1 MGFCGDFKIEVILLG
16 DHVTPLFTGIR
27 RNMEDTAGSNPQ
39 SLGFTEKLKS
49 WLSWSWTYVC
59 FIWFGMVLIMIYVLW
74 SPLKLQETLTSA
86 SVFLNTLTPKFY
98 VALTGTSSL
107 ISGLILIF
115 EWWYFRKYGT
125 SFIEQVSVSHLRP
138 LLGGVESSSTT
149 GLFASVNGE
158 AEPRPSVSE
167 CKVWRNPLNLFRG
180 AEYNRYTW
188 VTGKEPLTYYDMNL
202 SAQDHQTFFTGDTPQ
217 LRPEDAVMQ
226 KAWRERNP
234 QARIRA
240 AYQAIE
246 MNLECAAAYVLLAEE
261 EATTIT
267 EAERLF
273 KKALIIAGKDIN
285 LLVYIK
291 RRMAMCA
298 RKLGRI
304 KEAVKMMR
312 DLMKEFPL
320 LGMLNIHENLLEALL
335 ELQAYADV
343 QAVLA
348 KYDDISLPKSATI
361 CYTSALLKARA
372 VSDKFSPEAA
382 SRRGL
387 STAEMNAVEAIHR
400 AVEFNPHVPKRL
412 PPPLCPE
419 AAILSPLITG
429 DREWRSRPKNERVG
443 GGGRPA
449 QRTEVS
455 PELTDCLDS
464 GAGGVEDGDW
474 FVIERK
480 ETKMYLLEMKSLILP
495 PEHILKRGDSEA
507 VAYAFFHLQH
517 WKRAEGALNLLHCTW
532 EGTFRII
539 PYPLEKG
546 HLFYPYPGCT
556 ETADRELLPSFH
568 EVSVYPKKEL
578 PFFILFTAGLCSFT
592 AMLAMLTHQFP
603 ELMGVFAK
611 AFFSTLFAP
620 LGFFADKMESF
631 MPSSFWHQLTRI

>member
-1 MGFCGDFKIEVILLG
+1 MADSS
-16 DHVTPLFTGIR
+16 
-27 RNMEDTAGSNPQ
+27 GSNPQ
-39 SLGFTEKLKS
+39 SPGFTEKLKS
-49 WLSWSWTYVC
+49 WLCWSWTYIC
-59 FIWFGMVLIMIYVLW
+59 TLWFAMVLTMVYVLR
-74 SPLKLQETLTSA
+74 SPLKLQETVNAA

-138 LLGGVESSSTT
+138 LLGGVENSSSA
-149 GLFASVNGE
+149 GLFSSVNGDT
-158 AEPRPSVSE
+158 EPRTNVAE

-180 AEYNRYTW
+180 AEYSRYTW

-202 SAQDHQTFFTGDTPQ
+202 SAQDHQTFFLGDTQQ
-217 LRPEDAVMQ
+217 LRPEDSVMQ

-246 MNLECAAAYVLLAEE
+246 LNRECAAAYVLLAEE

-273 KKALIIAGKDIN
+273 KQALKNGMKLSHCHTYMLTGKDTN
-285 LLVYIK
+285 LVVYIK
-291 RRMAMCA
+291 RRLAMCA
-298 RKLGRI
+298 SNSKTKLLTYFHDQEVI
-304 KEAVKMMR
+304 KKCKWKCFVS
-312 DLMKEFPL
+312 
-320 LGMLNIHENLLEALL
+320 
-335 ELQAYADV
+335 LQ
-343 QAVLA
+343 
-348 KYDDISLPKSATI
+348 
-361 CYTSALLKARA
+361 
-372 VSDKFSPEAA
+372 
-382 SRRGL
+382 
-387 STAEMNAVEAIHR
+387 
-400 AVEFNPHVPKRL
+400 
-412 PPPLCPE
+412 
-419 AAILSPLITG
+419 
-429 DREWRSRPKNERVG
+429 
-443 GGGRPA
+443 
-449 QRTEVS
+449 
-455 PELTDCLDS
+455 
-464 GAGGVEDGDW
+464 
-474 FVIERK
+474 
-480 ETKMYLLEMKSLILP
+480 YLLEMKSLILP

-578 PFFILFTAGLCSFT
+578 PFFILFTAGLCSFC

-603 ELMGVFAK
+603 ELMGVFVK

-631 MPSSFWHQLTRI
+631 MPSCLWHQLANI

>member
-1 MGFCGDFKIEVILLG
+1 MILL
-16 DHVTPLFTGIR
+16 FTAQPSGE
-27 RNMEDTAGSNPQ
+27 NMEDATSSNPQ
-39 SLGFTEKLKS
+39 SIGFTDKLKS
-49 WLSWSWTYVC
+49 WLSWSWTYICAV
-59 FIWFGMVLIMIYVLW
+59 WFAMVLTMIYVLR
-74 SPLKLQETLTSA
+74 SPLKLQDTLTSA

-138 LLGGVESSSTT
+138 LLGGVESSTTT
-149 GLFASVNGE
+149 GLFSSVNGE
-158 AEPRPSVSE
+158 TEPRP
-167 CKVWRNPLNLFRG
+167 R
-180 AEYNRYTW
+180 AEYSRYTW

-202 SAQDHQTFFTGDTPQ
+202 SAQDHQTFFTGDTQQ
-217 LRPEDAVMQ
+217 LKPEDTVMQ

-246 MNLECAAAYVLLAEE
+246 MNHECAAAYVLLAEE

-273 KKALIIAGKDIN
+273 KQALRSAGKDIN

-291 RRMAMCA
+291 RRLAMCA

-320 LGMLNIHENLLEALL
+320 LGMLNIHENLLEAL
-335 ELQAYADV
+335 
-343 QAVLA
+343 
-348 KYDDISLPKSATI
+348 PKSATI

-387 STAEMNAVEAIHR
+387 STAEMNA
-400 AVEFNPHVPKRL
+400 
-412 PPPLCPE
+412 
-419 AAILSPLITG
+419 
-429 DREWRSRPKNERVG
+429 
-443 GGGRPA
+443 
-449 QRTEVS
+449 
-455 PELTDCLDS
+455 
-464 GAGGVEDGDW
+464 
-474 FVIERK
+474 
-480 ETKMYLLEMKSLILP
+480 
-495 PEHILKRGDSEA
+495 RGDSEA

-611 AFFSTLFAP
+611 A
-620 LGFFADKMESF
+620 
-631 MPSSFWHQLTRI
+631 

>member
-1 MGFCGDFKIEVILLG
+1 MADGGASD
-16 DHVTPLFTGIR
+16 
-27 RNMEDTAGSNPQ
+27 PQ
-39 SLGFTEKLKS
+39 PPGLTEKLKS

-59 FIWFGMVLIMIYVLW
+59 AVWCAMVLTTVYVLR
-74 SPLKLQETLTSA
+74 SPLRLQETVQSA
-86 SVFLNTLTPKFY
+86 TVFLNTLTPKFY

-138 LLGGVESSSTT
+138 LLGGVENSSST
-149 GLFASVNGE
+149 GLFSSVNGDGG
-158 AEPRPSVSE
+158 RIQQV
-167 CKVWRNPLNLFRG
+167 CRCPLSLW
-180 AEYNRYTW
+180 YTW

-202 SAQDHQTFFTGDTPQ
+202 SAQDHQTFFTGDTQQ
-217 LRPEDAVMQ
+217 LRAEDTIMQ

-240 AYQAIE
+240 AHQAIE
-246 MNLECAAAYVLLAEE
+246 LNHECAAAYVLLAEE
-261 EATTIT
+261 EATTIA

-273 KKALIIAGKDIN
+273 KKAQKYGERIHNSQAHGSGKDTN

-291 RRMAMCA
+291 RRLAMCA

-304 KEAVKMMR
+304 KESVKMMR
-312 DLMKEFPL
+312 DLMKEYPL

-335 ELQAYADV
+335 EIQAYADV

-400 AVEFNPHVPKRL
+400 AVEFNPHVPK
-412 PPPLCPE
+412 
-419 AAILSPLITG
+419 
-429 DREWRSRPKNERVG
+429 
-443 GGGRPA
+443 
-449 QRTEVS
+449 
-455 PELTDCLDS
+455 
-464 GAGGVEDGDW
+464 
-474 FVIERK
+474 
-480 ETKMYLLEMKSLILP
+480 YLLEMKSLILP

-603 ELMGVFAK
+603 DLMGVFAK
-611 AFFSTLFAP
+611 AV
-620 LGFFADKMESF
+620 SF
-631 MPSSFWHQLTRI
+631 PQYCIFYFLKN

>member
-1 MGFCGDFKIEVILLG
+1 MADSS
-16 DHVTPLFTGIR
+16 
-27 RNMEDTAGSNPQ
+27 GSNPQ
-39 SLGFTEKLKS
+39 SPGFTEKLKS
-49 WLSWSWTYVC
+49 WLCWSWTYIC
-59 FIWFGMVLIMIYVLW
+59 TLWFAMVLTMVYVLR
-74 SPLKLQETLTSA
+74 SPLKLQETVNAA

-138 LLGGVESSSTT
+138 LLGGVENSSSA
-149 GLFASVNGE
+149 GLFSSVNGDT
-158 AEPRPSVSE
+158 EPRTNVAE

-180 AEYNRYTW
+180 AEYSRYTW

-202 SAQDHQTFFTGDTPQ
+202 SAQDHQTFFLGDTQQ
-217 LRPEDAVMQ
+217 LRPEDSVMQ

-246 MNLECAAAYVLLAEE
+246 LNRECAAAYVLLAEE

-273 KKALIIAGKDIN
+273 KQALKNG
-285 LLVYIK
+285 
-291 RRMAMCA
+291 M
-298 RKLGRI
+298 KLSHCHTY
-304 KEAVKMMR
+304 
-312 DLMKEFPL
+312 
-320 LGMLNIHENLLEALL
+320 MLSIHKKCKWKCFVS
-335 ELQAYADV
+335 LQ
-343 QAVLA
+343 
-348 KYDDISLPKSATI
+348 
-361 CYTSALLKARA
+361 
-372 VSDKFSPEAA
+372 
-382 SRRGL
+382 
-387 STAEMNAVEAIHR
+387 
-400 AVEFNPHVPKRL
+400 
-412 PPPLCPE
+412 
-419 AAILSPLITG
+419 
-429 DREWRSRPKNERVG
+429 
-443 GGGRPA
+443 
-449 QRTEVS
+449 
-455 PELTDCLDS
+455 
-464 GAGGVEDGDW
+464 
-474 FVIERK
+474 
-480 ETKMYLLEMKSLILP
+480 YLLEMKSLILP

-578 PFFILFTAGLCSFT
+578 PFFILFTAGLCSFC

-603 ELMGVFAK
+603 ELMGVFVK
-611 AFFSTLFAP
+611 AVSICTP
-620 LGFFADKMESF
+620 
-631 MPSSFWHQLTRI
+631 H